1 MNLIFEKNPFLYEEP
16 GGMERLGRLGL
27 SMPMEELAA
36 ASSVSSFTC
45 LDTLYCYAVLRNA
58 DLFRICNR

>member
-27 SMPMEELAA
+27 PWK
-36 ASSVSSFTC
+36 
-45 LDTLYCYAVLRNA
+45 N
-58 DLFRICNR
+58 

>member
-1 MNLIFEKNPFLYEEP
+1 MNLIFEKNPFLYEEEEP
-16 GGMERLGRLGL
+16 GGMERLGL